1 MFHVKQKENRKFTE
15 RIQTMPIIFNSDI
28 KKANA
33 HDAALQKL
41 RSFLNQKEPELA
53 TFLQTTWRH
62 QGNAITYKE
71 LREAIMRGYLDPQI
85 ILDWQQDYSRFVIRY
100 LRPAIEIA
108 MQEATTQ
115 LSEKYPLYAF
125 DPAVEGVKE
134 WVDTK
139 AAAFVTN
146 STADQI
152 AAINTVVGKAS
163 MMQDLTVDGLARV
176 IRPMVG
182 LTKPQAV
189 ANLNYYQAMVD
200 SGLSEKAAKER
211 SIRYSAR
218 QHRYRGYNIARTELA
233 FAYNK
238 GEHFGVKQ
246 AIEQGY
252 MGYTKKTWCTADD
265 ERVCDIC
272 GRLDGKTIEL
282 DEDFDFYTKLAA
294 TNPGIRQTP
303 PAHPSC
309 RCTVLY
315 IEVEPPNY
323 NAFHTQNA
331 QIQGQN

>member
-1 MFHVKQKENRKFTE
+1 
-15 RIQTMPIIFNSDI
+15 MPIIFHNDI
-28 KKANA
+28 QKANA
-33 HDAALQKL
+33 HDTALKKL
-41 RSFLNQKEPELA
+41 RDFLNKAEPELVA
-53 TFLQTTWRH
+53 FLQTTWNH
-62 QGNAITYKE
+62 QGKAITYKE
-71 LREAIMRGYLDPQI
+71 LREAIMNGSLDPQT
-85 ILDWQQDYSRFVIRY
+85 ILDWQKDYSRFVILY
-100 LRPAIEIA
+100 LRPAIEEA
-108 MQEATTQ
+108 MRAATTQ
-115 LSEKYPLYAF
+115 LAERYPLYAF
-125 DPAVEGVKE
+125 DSTVEGVRA
-134 WVDTK
+134 WIDSK

-152 AAINTVVGKAS
+152 AAINTVVGKAALL
-163 MMQDLTVDGLARV
+163 QDMTVDGLARA

-189 ANLNYYQAMVD
+189 ANLNYYKAMVE
-200 SGLSEKAAKER
+200 SGLSEKAALER

-246 AIEQGY
+246 AISQGY
-252 MGYTKKTWCTADD
+252 MGYTRKTWCTADD
-265 ERVCDIC
+265 ERVCEIC
-272 GRLDGKTIEL
+272 GALDGKTIEI
-282 DEDFDFYTKLAA
+282 DDDFDFYTKLAA

-323 NAFHTQNA
+323 ANFNT
-331 QIQGQN
+331 